1 MKYVD
6 WVEKVLRAT
15 VAAYYASETF
25 ATATNVAATINELGL
40 DIDDH
45 SEPLLDALHDLQG
58 LGLIK
63 FGTLWHV
70 EIHQEARKIRVS
82 SLRTC
87 WPAFHNVWLEPRQ
100 EAFLA
105 KLCEMSEVREEH
117 WAHLEPVQGDDVL
130 VAMGETPGRGECVPI
145 IKTLEDQGL
154 VESRMT
160 FGSFPVFP
168 TYGGLVRAT
177 EKVATEGQTL
187 VLGLLEDW
195 ETTNVDFKRELH
207 LGTKDDKAEF
217 VRDVLALANTQVTG
231 DRYLVTGFDP
241 KTHEFTTTAD
251 PKVTQDT
258 IENILNEFTRPAAT
272 VIYKTFV
279 WTDGSG
285 DVGLLEVVR
294 DRIKVPHRVSR
305 RLAGEKKA
313 IEEDQVFVRHGS
325 HVAVASDEEVADFE
339 AEAKRTR
346 GP

>member
-6 WVEKVLRAT
+6 WVETVLRAT
-15 VAAYYASETF
+15 VAAFDSNQTY
-25 ATATNVAATINELGL
+25 ATATNVATIIGELGL
-40 DIDDH
+40 EIDDH
-45 SEPLLDALHDLQG
+45 SEPLHDALHDLQG

-87 WPAFHNVWLEPRQ
+87 WPTFHKVWLEPRQ

-105 KLCEMSEVREEH
+105 KLCEMSEVRGEE

-130 VAMGETPGRGECVPI
+130 IALGETPGRGECVPI

-160 FGSFPVFP
+160 LGSFPVFP
-168 TYGGLVRAT
+168 TYGGLVSAT

-207 LGTKDDKAEF
+207 LGIKDEKAEF

-241 KTHEFTTTAD
+241 KTHEFTLTAD

-272 VIYKTFV
+272 VNYKTFV

-285 DVGLLEVVR
+285 EVGLLEVVR
-294 DRIKVPHRVSR
+294 DRAKVPYRVSR

-313 IEEDQVFVRHGS
+313 IEEGQVFLRHGS
-325 HVAVASDEEVADFE
+325 HVALADMDEIADLE
-339 AEAKRTR
+339 AEAERAR
-346 GP
+346 NR